1 MATRQRIVT
10 FALLLLLASL
20 VSIATGQIEQIENR
34 PIDGHRFQQGQSF
47 RIECRA
53 VADQELAVRLACPL
67 AEFASG
73 GLASTSCFE
82 NCGRPLCNQPNLNDC
97 SATMPELLIANCS
110 RTVRQVSSVAKEI
123 VIVYTFND
131 VNTRHSGSYMCQFK
145 TMRSSSYIIVDPAV
159 TTAAV
164 TSASS
169 SPSSTSST
177 SSSVSPSTKS
187 SETTAT
193 TTGTSASSSTTSSIT
208 SAVST
213 EASKKTAGPTTAAEK
228 LTTASSRAESTSS
241 TKEKILTLPPGP
253 RTQPTTTRE
262 PGELVT
268 SELLLKSGGWFYASI
283 VGTLSGADVIL
294 VCLMIFVACAWL
306 FGFLCIRH
314 QVLATR
320 YKSSK
325 STGGCC
331 CSAIL
336 CLGQQQQEFQLQQ
349 KRQQQS
355 LVVNGGLRDFAE
367 QERRRGAAA
376 RLTAMSMNTPTAA
389 SANSVSSG
397 QVYAEPDGVSYYSP
411 DGGDEQLQHPLV
423 LAGGGHGGDDA
434 YYRLQQDFD
443 DPLVRGGY
451 GTNPRSTFFPRDQTG
466 RHSFHNATPAARQR
480 PGIPREMILSGGAQ
494 EDVDAEAEAAAE
506 LIAAAADPVMTRD
519 DFRRQMEQQ
528 RREIE
533 SLRQQLRNS
542 QLQLNQRASST
553 AALKQQPQ
561 PPEQKQQQQQ
571 QQQPPT
577 SGDYDFLTR
586 ISAADTLPPSP
597 PPPPP
602 PSQQQ
607 RQQQQ
612 QPGLQSLPDDGSA
625 DLPPPPPPPPVND
638 LDNGGHRRSSLEEAY
653 TAGQRY

>member
-1 MATRQRIVT
+1 LNSMATRQRIVT

-131 VNTRHSGSYMCQFK
+131 VNTRHSGSYM
-145 TMRSSSYIIVDPAV
+145 
-159 TTAAV
+159 
-164 TSASS
+164 
-169 SPSSTSST
+169 
-177 SSSVSPSTKS
+177 
-187 SETTAT
+187 
-193 TTGTSASSSTTSSIT
+193 
-208 SAVST
+208 
-213 EASKKTAGPTTAAEK
+213 
-228 LTTASSRAESTSS
+228 
-241 TKEKILTLPPGP
+241 
-253 RTQPTTTRE
+253 TQPTTTRE

-314 QVLATR
+314 
-320 YKSSK
+320 
-325 STGGCC
+325 
-331 CSAIL
+331 
-336 CLGQQQQEFQLQQ
+336 
-349 KRQQQS
+349 
-355 LVVNGGLRDFAE
+355 
-367 QERRRGAAA
+367 
-376 RLTAMSMNTPTAA
+376 
-389 SANSVSSG
+389 

-494 EDVDAEAEAAAE
+494 ED
-506 LIAAAADPVMTRD
+506 
-519 DFRRQMEQQ
+519 
-528 RREIE
+528 
-533 SLRQQLRNS
+533 
-542 QLQLNQRASST
+542 
-553 AALKQQPQ
+553 
-561 PPEQKQQQQQ
+561 
-571 QQQPPT
+571 
-577 SGDYDFLTR
+577 
-586 ISAADTLPPSP
+586 
-597 PPPPP
+597 
-602 PSQQQ
+602 QQ

-625 DLPPPPPPPPVND
+625 DLPPPPPPPP
-638 LDNGGHRRSSLEEAY
+638 
-653 TAGQRY
+653 